1 MLDSGSTWGLTPKE
15 IAELQKDEVLLYKEG
30 KIGGKRFFRAK
41 VSVEAKGPSPVGCQ
55 VKIIEIQAHDGQDE
69 AINGEVFFAAYSML
83 KKIKS

>member
-1 MLDSGSTWGLTPKE
+1 MSDSGSTWGLSPKE
-15 IAELQKDEVLLYKEG
+15 IAELQIGEVLLYKEG

-41 VSVEAKGPSPVGCQ
+41 VRVEEKGPSFIGCR
-55 VKIIEIQAHDGQDE
+55 VTIIEIEAHDGQDE